1 MKGPKPSATVRHWSV
16 GSVAALVVGA
26 LVLAGAV
33 YIMVHG
39 LGLNPDLDFG
49 AGAYYYADIPDYQK
63 ALDWDTYTA
72 KLPFWV
78 YLLLFLAWGALMWR
92 LWKRIDGRK

>member
-26 LVLAGAV
+26 LVLAGTV
-33 YIMVHG
+33 YIMARG

-49 AGAYYYADIPDYQK
+49 VGAYYYADIPDYQK
-63 ALDWDTYTA
+63 TLDWDTYTA